1 MKGYKRER
9 ERHDA
14 DHLNRLLL
22 VDPVS
27 LQLNTVL
34 VHPYIGDTIHNGQRV
49 GIQPSSIL
57 TYCPEEIEEMGAQL
71 DARVPFQQ
79 LEV

>member
-1 MKGYKRER
+1 
-9 ERHDA
+9 
-14 DHLNRLLL
+14 L

-27 LQLNTVL
+27 LQLYTVL
-34 VHPYIGDTIHNGQRV
+34 VHPYIGDTIYNGQRV
-49 GIQPSSIL
+49 RIQPSSIL
-57 TYCPEEIEEMGAQL
+57 THCPEKIEEMGAQL